1 MEVKIG
7 VKQSPREVVLDSAQ
21 SQDEIEQLV
30 TAALKDGDGLLT
42 LTDARGRRVLVSSE
56 QIAYVEIAEAD
67 SRRVGFTAG

>member
-42 LTDARGRRVLVSSE
+42 LTDARGRRVLVSAE

>member
-30 TAALKDGDGLLT
+30 TAALKDGDGVLT
-42 LTDARGRRVLVSSE
+42 LTDARGRRVLVASE

>member
-21 SQDEIEQLV
+21 TPEEIESLV
-30 TAALKDGDGLLT
+30 SSALTAGSGVLS
-42 LTDARGRRVLVSSE
+42 LTDVRGRRVLVSAE

-67 SRRVGFTAG
+67 GRRVGFTG

>member
-7 VKQSPREVVLDSAQ
+7 VKHTAREVVLDSAQ

-30 TAALKDGDGLLT
+30 TAAVKESDGVLS
-42 LTDARGRRVLVSSE
+42 LTDARGRRVIVSA
-56 QIAYVEIAEAD
+56 QLIAYVEIAETD

>member
-30 TAALKDGDGLLT
+30 TAALKDGDGVLT
-42 LTDARGRRVLVSSE
+42 LTDARGRRVLVFAE